1 MRFAL
6 RRVPVFVLTLW
17 GAVTLNFVIP
27 RLMPGTPA
35 QAALAKFAGRG
46 PVSPAAEHAIEV
58 TLGVPHGSVLSQYG
72 RYLKDIVHGQFGISY
87 TYFPEPVSKLI
98 LQALPWTLALVGV
111 VTVLAFIVGTLF
123 GVLAAWRRN
132 RFFDSVATVSCT
144 FSAAFPYFWTGL
156 LFLFVFAFMLGWFPI
171 KGGYGAAV
179 TPNASLGFLGD
190 AVYHSLLPGAT
201 LLVSGIGG
209 WLLGMRNNMIPILGE
224 DYVTFAEA
232 NGLRPRRIALR
243 YAARNAV
250 LPNLTGFGMALGFV
264 VSGSILTEVVFSYPG
279 LGYLLYNAVVNE
291 DYPLMQALF
300 LIITVTVLVANFV
313 VDLLYGW
320 LDPRVRR

>member
-1 MRFAL
+1 MRYAL
-6 RRVPVFVLTLW
+6 RKVPVFFLTLW
-17 GAVTLNFVIP
+17 GAITLNFLIP

-35 QAALAKFAGRG
+35 EAALSKFAGMG
-46 PVSPAAEHAIEV
+46 PVSSAQLRAIQA
-58 TLGVPHGSVLSQYG
+58 TLGVPHGSLISQYG
-72 RYLKDIVHGQFGISY
+72 QYLNDIAHGKFGISY

-98 LQALPWTLALVGV
+98 IQALPWTLALVGV
-111 VTVLAFIVGTLF
+111 VTIMAFIIGTLF

-132 RFFDSVATVSCT
+132 KLFDSLATVSCT
-144 FSAAFPYFWTGL
+144 FSSAFPYFWTGL
-156 LFLFVFAFMLGWFPI
+156 LFLFVFGFVLGWFPI
-171 KGGYGAAV
+171 KGGYGASV
-179 TPNASLGFLGD
+179 TPDVSLNFFGD
-190 AVYHSLLPGAT
+190 ALYHSLLPAGT
-201 LLVSGIGG
+201 LLVSGMGG
-209 WLLGMRNNMIPILGE
+209 WLLGMRNNMIPVLGE

-232 NGLRPRRIALR
+232 NGLRSRKIALR
-243 YAARNAV
+243 YAARNAI

-279 LGYLLYNAVVNE
+279 VGFLLYNAVINN

-300 LIITVTVLVANFV
+300 LIITITVLVANFL